1 MPIYRIEQ
9 AERHFITYEVEANSE
24 AEAIQ
29 KVYDGDTNDPIYSGY
44 SDVDDSV
51 GISMDEVSLETAK
64 ALDLCHYDFIP
75 SIVSIEELHS
85 N

>member
-9 AERHFITYEVEANSE
+9 VERHFITYEVEADSE

-29 KVYDGDTNDPIYSGY
+29 KVYDGNTNDPIYSGY
-44 SDVDDSV
+44 SNVDDSV
-51 GISMDEVSLETAK
+51 GISIDEVSLETAK
-64 ALDLCHYDFIP
+64 ALNLCHHDFIP
-75 SIVSIEELHS
+75 SIVSIKELHT

>member
-1 MPIYRIEQ
+1 MPIYRIKQ
-9 AERHFITYEVEANSE
+9 AERHFLTYEVEADSE

-29 KVYDGDTNDPIYSGY
+29 KVYDGDTNDPFYKEYSE
-44 SDVDDSV
+44 VDDSV
-51 GISMDEVSLETAK
+51 GISMDEVSLETVE
-64 ALDLCHYDFIP
+64 ALDLCHHDFIP